1 VSSLASM
8 TGTTGDK
15 TPASSVVDRVV
26 ASIPSDLPDEQR
38 LLMEPFVRMY
48 LRRLPEVELPDLS
61 PEQLLAEICDLLEF
75 VSDRPSG
82 DSKIRVFKPQGGE
95 CGYTTPGSVVQVV
108 SDDRTFLVDSV
119 SAAVATADATVVRH
133 LHPLIGTVRDDEG
146 SLTGIIKARGAS
158 RRESVQHFELDR
170 ELSEEESEAL
180 EAAIHRTL
188 IDISKV
194 VSDFE
199 PMRAI
204 VGTMIRTAKAGVHRY
219 SFEEISET
227 VSFLEWLLED
237 NFVFLGYRRYN
248 IEERDE
254 GACILADV
262 STGLGIL
269 RDSESEPTA
278 VPLADL
284 PPHLQERYLGGD
296 LLVISKTNRH
306 SSVHRD
312 ARMDYIG
319 LRHIGADDTM
329 TAELRMLGLFTSKA
343 YLGTAGDTPVLRRKL
358 SGILEAQDVIEGS
371 HDYKAIV
378 ELFETFPKDE
388 LFAMDVESIGETI
401 GELLE
406 TEKAQSTR
414 LIVRRD
420 TLNRSVSVLVTVAR
434 DRFNTVLRKQIQEMI
449 LGAFGGN
456 SIDYRLALGE
466 SGDARIH
473 FTVWTD
479 EGAEIDVDLPELEQ
493 RVVALSQNWHDRVTE
508 ELLTRVGDSEA
519 NRLAGFWTDKFP
531 EYYKEATGIEIAAN
545 DMINVD
551 RLSGLDTDVIV
562 SLQNER
568 REANPPGVLDPL
580 TRITVYRSSGKLN
593 LSEMMPHIE
602 NLGLNVV
609 EEVPTRL
616 KDHAGTFIH
625 DFGVLTAAGEELD
638 IDAAGDR
645 ISRAIEAALAGE
657 IESDSLHRLLVSTD
671 LDYEEIM
678 ILRAYRSYWRLV
690 TPLFSIGYVDNALAA
705 HPRIAEDFVRLFEA
719 RFGPDHDGATEDVIG
734 DRILAALEDVP
745 SLDEDRILRG
755 FHGLILATER
765 SNIGVEPRQSLALK
779 FRSEGVPEMPD
790 PKPLY
795 EIFVYSRDVE
805 GVHLR
810 GGMVARG
817 GLRWSDRMEDYR
829 TEVLGLMKA
838 QMTKNAVIVP
848 TGAKGGFVI
857 KRPADAGSPTYDEV
871 RDGYQIF
878 IRALLDI
885 TDNLVDGEVI
895 PPTDVVRHDGDD
907 PYFVVAADKGTASFS
922 DTANEIA
929 RSYEFWLDDA
939 FASGGSAGYDHK
951 ELGITARGAWESV
964 RRHFLDL
971 DVNVDNDVITV
982 VGIGD
987 MSGDVFGNGMLISK
1001 RLKLLAAFDHRHIFI
1016 DPDPDPETSWTER
1029 ARVAGL
1035 DRSSWADY
1043 ESALISEGGGIFE
1056 RSAKSVTLTP
1066 QIRELLDTDSE
1077 ELTPNQLIRLVLKAP
1092 VDLLWNGGIGTYVKA
1107 RRESDDV
1114 VQDRTNDSVR
1124 VNGRDL
1130 RCRVIGEGGNLG
1142 CTQRGRIEF
1151 ERRGGHVFADF
1162 IDNSGG
1168 VHASDREVN
1177 LKILIGSSV
1186 AKGQVDRSERD
1197 QIIAAVSDD
1206 VVESILYDNFLQA
1219 QIISQERTSS
1229 HRSIEAYL
1237 DLMDRLEREGIL
1249 DRELEFLPSSEEMAQ
1264 RSREGKPMTGPEIA
1278 VLLAYAKRSLTEHIS
1293 LSGLADDPHFESDLL
1308 GYFPPSIADRF
1319 SDEIKAHPLR
1329 RELISTIVAN
1339 QVLNS
1344 QGSTFYSRMR
1354 TVTGASASMIVR
1366 AYRVARAVTGAQ
1378 ERWTDIEALAGRLD
1392 PGVANRMM
1400 QDVDDLV
1407 SHVARWYLINPSGRS
1422 IDEEIERAADA
1433 FAALSDG
1440 FPSMPPVAWH
1450 EPYVVV
1456 IAELEAEGV
1465 PRGLAVRLAYQRAL
1479 RRGPDIVDIAH
1490 RFERDVLDVASLY
1503 SEASHVFRIGWLDR
1517 QVRRLP
1523 GATAFDRLAIE
1534 AVRDDLQGLR
1544 RDVVSRVLE
1553 EADGSIDRLI
1563 LSSPRLEPRIDRWHA
1578 WLLRD
1583 GIEDVSAAMI
1593 ASRRLRQLL
1602 VGR

>member
-1 VSSLASM
+1 M
-8 TGTTGDK
+8 TGTTGDD

-26 ASIPSDLPDEQR
+26 AAIPADLPDEQR
-38 LLMEPFVRMY
+38 VLMEPFARMY
-48 LRRLPEVELPDLS
+48 LRRLPEIELPDLT

-75 VSDRPSG
+75 VSERPSG

-119 SAAVATADATVVRH
+119 SVAVSSADATVVRH
-133 LHPLIGTVRDDEG
+133 LHPLIGTVRDDRG
-146 SLTGIIKARGAS
+146 LLTSIVKARGAS

-170 ELSEEESEAL
+170 QLSEEDSTAL
-180 EAAIHRTL
+180 EATIRNTL
-188 IDISKV
+188 NDISKV

-199 PMRAI
+199 PMRGI
-204 VGTMIRTAKAGVHRY
+204 VETMIETAKAGVQHY

-227 VSFLEWLLED
+227 VSFLEWLLDD
-237 NFVFLGYRRYN
+237 NFVFLGYRQYN
-248 IEERDE
+248 IEGRDE
-254 GACILADV
+254 GPCILADA

-269 RDSESEPTA
+269 RDDEPEPIA

-284 PPHLQERYLGGD
+284 PPHLQQRYVGGD
-296 LLVISKTNRH
+296 LMVISKTNRH

-319 LRHIGADDTM
+319 LRRIGADDKM
-329 TAELRMLGLFTSKA
+329 TTELRLLGLFTSKA
-343 YLGTAGDTPVLRRKL
+343 YLGTASETPVLRRKL
-358 SGILEAQDVIEGS
+358 RDILEAQDVIEGS

-378 ELFETFPKDE
+378 ALFETFPKEE

-406 TEKAQSTR
+406 TEEAQSTR
-414 LIVRRD
+414 LIVRSD
-420 TLNRSVSVLVTVAR
+420 PLNRSVSVLVTVAR
-434 DRFNTVLRKQIQEMI
+434 DRFNTNLRKQLQEMF
-449 LGAFGGN
+449 LLAFGGN
-456 SIDYRLALGE
+456 SVDYRLALGE

-479 EGAEIDVDLPELEQ
+479 EGAQIDVDLPELEQ
-493 RVVALSQNWHDRVTE
+493 RVVALSRNWHDLVTE

-519 NRLAGFWTDKFP
+519 HRLTGFWTDKFP
-531 EYYKEATGIEIAAN
+531 EYYKEATGVDIAAG

-551 RLSGLDTDVIV
+551 RLSGLEDDVIV

-568 REANPPGVLDPL
+568 REANPRGVLDPL
-580 TRITVYRSSGKLN
+580 TRITVYRSTGKLN

-602 NLGLNVV
+602 NLGLTVV

-616 KDHAGTFIH
+616 KDEAGTFIH
-625 DFGVLTAAGEELD
+625 DFGVLTIDGEELD
-638 IDAAGDR
+638 IDSVGDR
-645 ISRAIEAALAGE
+645 IGRAIEAALAGE

-690 TPLFSIGYVDNALAA
+690 TPFFSIGYVDNALAA
-705 HPRIAEDFVRLFEA
+705 HPRIAEDLVRLFEA
-719 RFGPDHDGATEDVIG
+719 RFGPDHDAATEDVIG
-734 DRILAALEDVP
+734 GRILAALDDVP

-765 SNIGVEPRQSLALK
+765 SNIGVEGRQSLALK

-817 GLRWSDRMEDYR
+817 GIRWSDRMEDYR

-857 KRPADAGSPTYDEV
+857 KRPAEAGRPTYDEV
-871 RDGYQIF
+871 KDGYEVF
-878 IRALLDI
+878 IRGLLDM
-885 TDNLVDGEVI
+885 TDNFVEGVVI
-895 PPTDVVRHDGDD
+895 PPPDVVRHDGDD

-929 RSYEFWLDDA
+929 RSYKFWLDDA

-951 ELGITARGAWESV
+951 ALGITARGAWESV

-971 DVNVDNDVITV
+971 GVNVDNDVITA

-1001 RLKLLAAFDHRHIFI
+1001 HLKLLAAFDHRHIFI
-1016 DPDPDPETSWTER
+1016 DPDPNPGTSWTER
-1029 ARVAGL
+1029 RRVSALG
-1035 DRSSWADY
+1035 RSSWADY
-1043 ESALISEGGGIFE
+1043 DPALISEGGGVFE
-1056 RSAKSVTLTP
+1056 RTAKSVALTP
-1066 QIRELLDTDSE
+1066 QIRGLLDTDAE
-1077 ELTPNQLIRLVLKAP
+1077 ELTPNELIRLVLKTP

-1107 RRESDDV
+1107 RSESDDV
-1114 VQDRTNDSVR
+1114 VQDRSNDAVR

-1130 RCRVIGEGGNLG
+1130 RCRVLGEGGNLG
-1142 CTQRGRIEF
+1142 CTQLGRIEF

-1177 LKILIGSSV
+1177 LKVLMGISV
-1186 AKGQVDRSERD
+1186 AKGQMDRPERD
-1197 QIIAAVSDD
+1197 QIIASVSDD
-1206 VVESILYDNFLQA
+1206 VVKAILYDNFLQA

-1229 HRSIEAYL
+1229 HRTIEAYM

-1249 DRELEFLPSSEEMAQ
+1249 DRELEFLPNNEDLTQ
-1264 RSREGKPMTGPEIA
+1264 RSREGRPMTGPEIA
-1278 VLLAYAKRSLTEHIS
+1278 VLLAYAKRSLTEHIL
-1293 LSGLADDPHFESDLL
+1293 LSTLPDDPHFESDLF
-1308 GYFPPSIADRF
+1308 GYFPPSIAERF
-1319 SDEIKAHPLR
+1319 SDEIKVHPLR
-1329 RELISTIVAN
+1329 RELISTIIAN

-1366 AYRVARAVTGAQ
+1366 AYRVARAVTAAQ
-1378 ERWTDIEALAGRLD
+1378 KRWADIEALASRLD
-1392 PGVANRMM
+1392 PRIANHMM

-1407 SHVARWYLINPSGRS
+1407 SYVARWYLINPNDRS
-1422 IDEEIERAADA
+1422 IDEEIERAAGD

-1440 FPSMPPVAWH
+1440 FPSMPPVGWH
-1450 EPYVVV
+1450 EPYVAV

-1465 PRGLAVRLAYQRAL
+1465 PRDLAVRHAYQRAL

-1490 RFERDVLDVASLY
+1490 QFGRDVLDIASLY
-1503 SEASHVFRIGWLDR
+1503 SQASHVFRIGWLDR

-1553 EADGSIDRLI
+1553 EADGSIDGLI
-1563 LSSPRLEPRIDRWHA
+1563 LSSPRLVPRIDRWYA
-1578 WLLRD
+1578 WLSRD

-1593 ASRRLRQLL
+1593 ATRRLSQLL